1 MVTVSILD
9 CSKKYEIESSKTLYD
24 LLNQYMPGA
33 RFNFVAAKL
42 NGEILELMT
51 PITSDITI
59 EWVKADSEEGLAIIR
74 HSTSHIMALA
84 VRKLFPDTK
93 IAIGPSTAD
102 GFYYDFDSSHRFNEE
117 DFAAIEAE
125 MEKFIKENV
134 PFEKSSISKADA
146 LAKFEKENE
155 KYKVELIKDLTDG
168 QITLYKSGDFTD
180 LCRGPHVPNAGYIKA
195 FKIMKI
201 AGAYWRGDEKREML
215 QRLYGTAFADPKSLK
230 AYLKMLE
237 EALERD
243 HRKIGKEMNLFGFYP
258 EGPGFPFWKPNGMIL
273 YNRVLDYWKQV
284 HKDAGY
290 VEVKTPII
298 LNEELWHRSGHWDHY
313 QENMYFTEID
323 KEKYAIKPMNCPGAL
338 EIFKSRQR
346 SYKDLPLRLA
356 EFGHDV
362 RNEPSGTLHGCMRVR
377 GFVQDDAHIL
387 CTEDQIGPEVAKFC
401 KLLKV
406 VYHDFGFDDLV
417 VKFSTMPEDHVG
429 DLATW
434 ERAEKALADAC
445 HEAGL
450 DYEIQPGEG
459 AFYGPKLEFKLYD
472 CLGREWQCGT
482 IQADFQLPSAE
493 RLDATY
499 IGADNQKHHPVMLHR
514 AILGSFER
522 FLGILIENF
531 AGAFPTWL
539 AFEQVAVVPVS
550 EEFDDYAKQVND
562 ALVAHDIR
570 SNVYLGD
577 ENMKAKIKNISTE
590 HRTPYI
596 LVVGEKEKAEGTVCC
611 RYRFSSTKPVETF
624 KLDDFIAYVED
635 KINSHFIGI

>member
-1 MVTVSILD
+1 MTD
-9 CSKKYEIESSKTLYD
+9 E
-24 LLNQYMPGA
+24 
-33 RFNFVAAKL
+33 KL
-42 NGEILELMT
+42 Q
-51 PITSDITI
+51 
-59 EWVKADSEEGLAIIR
+59 IIR
-74 HSTSHIMALA
+74 HSCAHVMAEAIKHLY
-84 VRKLFPDTK
+84 PGTK
-93 IAIGPSTAD
+93 IAIGPAID
-102 GFYYDFDSSHRFNEE
+102 NGFYYDFEFTTDTKFTEE
-117 DFAAIEAE
+117 AFPAVEKEMRKILAGNHDFIR
-125 MEKFIKENV
+125 KEV
-134 PFEKSSISKADA
+134 SKAEA
-146 LAKFEKENE
+146 LKLFADEP
-155 KYKVELIKDLTDG
+155 YKVELINDLEDG
-168 QITLYKSGDFTD
+168 ATITTYEQDGYLD
-180 LCRGPHVPNAGYIKA
+180 LCRGPHVANTKEINGQA
-195 FKIMKI
+195 FKLTKV
-201 AGAYWRGDEKREML
+201 AGAYWRGDSNRTML
-215 QRLYGTAFADPKSLK
+215 TRVYAVCFAKPNDLK
-230 AYLKMLE
+230 DYIQMME
-237 EALERD
+237 EAEKRD
-243 HRKIGKEMNLFGFYP
+243 HRKLGTEMDLFHLDP
-258 EGPGFPFWKPNGMIL
+258 EDPGQVFWHPNGWTIYTTMQ
-273 YNRVLDYWKQV
+273 DYMRKMV
-284 HKDAGY
+284 RRDGY
-290 VEVKTPII
+290 QEVNTPAIMPRT
-298 LNEELWHRSGHWDHY
+298 LWERSGHWGHY
-313 QENMYFTEID
+313 QQNMFITES
-323 KEKYAIKPMNCPGAL
+323 EKRLFAIKPMNCPGAL

-445 HEAGL
+445 TAAGL
-450 DYEIQPGEG
+450 TYEIQPGEG

-472 CLGREWQCGT
+472 CIGREWQCGT
-482 IQADFQLPSAE
+482 IQVDYQLPSAE

-550 EEFDDYAKQVND
+550 SEFDDYAKQINET
-562 ALVAHDIR
+562 LLEHDIR
-570 SNVYLGD
+570 SNAYLGD
-577 ENMKAKIKNISTE
+577 DNMKSKIKSISME

-596 LVVGEKEKAEGTVCC
+596 LVVGEKEKADGTVCV
-611 RYRFSSTKPVETF
+611 RYRFSSQKPQETM
-624 KLDDFIAYVED
+624 KIDDFVAYVE
-635 KINSHFIGI
+635 KKVAEKGTGI